1 MAPHA
6 VAGDSRRWR
15 SVACAGDIRASCPGV
30 GSRMII
36 LSAYPLSTR
45 NLDAVSPPDGT
56 RLLTLNALR
65 MESPARLWR
74 ALRAARSGR
83 LQIMLQEPTERAL
96 LPLMLTLAAFVPT
109 ACIEVRD
116 LGSGQVE
123 AYGRLRAALGVLGI
137 VRATLS
143 GWTSVWR
150 LKATCRRLSKK
161 EALGFGP
168 LSGVRALYVKTNL
181 MLGAKAGGSIGH
193 IAGVVDEL
201 HARDAKMLLLAPEF
215 PPMVQAGV
223 RFRPVPALQ
232 TYGMPPEV
240 NHFRFNRP
248 CVAAGHAA
256 LQEESFDFIY
266 QRLTLGNLAGV
277 LLARRHRIPLVIEY
291 NGSEVWVARHWGYKS
306 KFESL
311 AAAIED
317 VCLRHAH
324 RVVAVSRVLADELVA
339 RGVPADRVVWYPELH
354 RSKAIRS
361 RAVPRCALALAKLVG
376 DRPGRRGMPVHRDL
390 RRMAWRGG
398 ARAGGA
404 NLPGATPRGIALAL
418 RFRGRWSR
426 LPAVRALLQAESES
440 GDVVFSGLVPQ
451 DEAPQWLAMADVFC
465 SPHVQPADGSEFFG
479 SPTKLFEYMAM
490 GGAIIASDVAQVGE
504 VLSPALPERTLD
516 SADDARGGEIA
527 VLVPPGDPAA
537 LARAIVQL
545 AGRAAL
551 RLRLGQAARER
562 ALQRYTWRRHVDV
575 IVDSLR

>member
-1 MAPHA
+1 
-6 VAGDSRRWR
+6 
-15 SVACAGDIRASCPGV
+15 
-30 GSRMII
+30 MII

-168 LSGVRALYVKTNL
+168 LSGVRALYVKTNM

-291 NGSEVWVARHWGYKS
+291 NGSEVWVARHWGYKL

-339 RGVPADRVVWYPELH
+339 RGVPADRVVWYPNCIDPKRFDPALYQDARLRL
-354 RSKAIRS
+354 RSSLGIGPEDVVCLFIGTFGAWHGAEVLAQAARTCLEQRREGS
-361 RAVPRCALALAKLVG
+361 RLRFVFVG
-376 DRPGRRGMPVHRDL
+376 DGL
-390 RRMAWRGG
+390 
-398 ARAGGA
+398 
-404 NLPGATPRGIALAL
+404 
-418 RFRGRWSR
+418 R